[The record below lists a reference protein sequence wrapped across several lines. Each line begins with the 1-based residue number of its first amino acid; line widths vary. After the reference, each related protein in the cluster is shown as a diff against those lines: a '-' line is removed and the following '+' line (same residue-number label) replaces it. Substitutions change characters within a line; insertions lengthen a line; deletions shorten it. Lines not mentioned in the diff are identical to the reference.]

1 MINYQPD
8 EVFDLVDDDGKII
21 GQAPRRR
28 CHGDPS
34 LRHRAV
40 HVLVFDEGGRL
51 FLQKRSTLKDTAPG
65 LWDTSVGG
73 HMQPGETPLE
83 SAQRE
88 FAEELG
94 VPPSP
99 MLPAYTY
106 EWSTPFETELIHA
119 FATLHAGPFTLAT
132 EEIEEGRFWDQA
144 ELESALTNGPFTP
157 QLKKEF
163 SRMKAWWAENSHTLK
178 RSTS

>member
-1 MINYQPD
+1 MTTPEEQF
-8 EVFDLVDDDGKII
+8 ELVNAEGTVV
-21 GQAPRRR
+21 GLAPRRW
-28 CHGDPS
+28 CHGNPA

-40 HVLVFDEGGRL
+40 HVLVFDGTGRL
-51 FLQKRSTLKDTAPG
+51 FLQKRSARKDTAPG